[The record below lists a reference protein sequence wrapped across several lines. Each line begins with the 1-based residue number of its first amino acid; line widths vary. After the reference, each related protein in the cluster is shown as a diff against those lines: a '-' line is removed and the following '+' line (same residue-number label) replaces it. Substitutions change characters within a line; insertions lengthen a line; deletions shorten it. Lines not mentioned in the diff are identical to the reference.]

1 MTILYIQT
9 LYIHPVPDCD
19 GHPTSSSS
27 HLAMNTEKWTFK
39 FTRQLHEQWPRVDQ
53 SDLEHLAGS
62 LQAEDTRDAGV
73 QGPAM
78 IDVRRQK
85 RQTLGHITDGSKLR
99 PVVVPSLA
107 FRLAASP

>member
-1 MTILYIQT
+1 
-9 LYIHPVPDCD
+9 
-19 GHPTSSSS
+19 
-27 HLAMNTEKWTFK
+27 
-39 FTRQLHEQWPRVDQ
+39 
-53 SDLEHLAGS
+53 

-99 PVVVPSLA
+99 PVLVPSLA